1 MPEANLSPTARNF
14 EQTIVSRWGTSIGFA
29 CLTAIV
35 QYVESKKKEWIKKA
49 LSDINQAVSDDK
61 LCVINFS
68 DFHFEFEKKQY
79 DLILFAAYFKLYR
92 SSCDADLRGVIFR
105 NIEWGYIRFE
115 NCDFSQCLF
124 DNSVLSSIEF
134 NHCMLYDCVFR
145 FSQLSDV
152 ELQDSVLSYARF
164 DKGVIENLTGL
175 NDTTLPVPFR
185 FEKVSYLFLIRAVIN
200 EIWQLRRSFK
210 EEDKEDK
217 NVLILPEAPTKKTKN
232 KHTIFKN
239 NDLKDLQSRNTKAMR
254 EHIYWYQYVMVRLS
268 TFKKYSRWDNF
279 VFTVEL
285 IMTKLWTSVWALL
298 GSILV
303 INLIFGFVY
312 SFFETPIPELL
323 HHPLKALYFSV
334 VTFATLGYGDIHPI
348 TRIGEVLVIIE
359 VLFGYISLGMLV
371 YLLSRIVDKKY

>member
-1 MPEANLSPTARNF
+1 
-14 EQTIVSRWGTSIGFA
+14 
-29 CLTAIV
+29 
-35 QYVESKKKEWIKKA
+35 
-49 LSDINQAVSDDK
+49 
-61 LCVINFS
+61 
-68 DFHFEFEKKQY
+68 
-79 DLILFAAYFKLYR
+79 
-92 SSCDADLRGVIFR
+92 
-105 NIEWGYIRFE
+105 
-115 NCDFSQCLF
+115 
-124 DNSVLSSIEF
+124 
-134 NHCMLYDCVFR
+134 
-145 FSQLSDV
+145 
-152 ELQDSVLSYARF
+152 
-164 DKGVIENLTGL
+164 
-175 NDTTLPVPFR
+175 
-185 FEKVSYLFLIRAVIN
+185 
-200 EIWQLRRSFK
+200 
-210 EEDKEDK
+210 
-217 NVLILPEAPTKKTKN
+217 
-232 KHTIFKN
+232 
-239 NDLKDLQSRNTKAMR
+239 
-254 EHIYWYQYVMVRLS
+254 MVRLS